1 MRVEVDQVFFGIEIP
16 LDCFPPLA
24 KEHYKRVSHTAK
36 FEKQARQLVAQEF
49 PESDV
54 GDFIKNVCHWGG
66 FPAIW
71 GRVLKY
77 NTSADIRSA
86 LRDATS
92 HLLEPAPDLVAAM
105 GGVKQLK
112 GLGLSFASKHLRF
125 LCPELCPVFDS
136 YLRAAL
142 PYPFDS
148 TGYSLFAADCRRLAE
163 ELTKRGAVNPWPE
176 RDGQWFAA
184 DAEAAIYEFVRHY
197 GEEEE

>member
-1 MRVEVDQVFFGIEIP
+1 MRVEVDQVFFGLEIP
-16 LDCFPPLA
+16 LDCFPPLT
-24 KEHYKRVSHTAK
+24 EEFCKRVPHTA
-36 FEKQARQLVAQEF
+36 EIEVLARQLVAREF

-54 GDFIKNVCHWGG
+54 GDFIKDVCRWGG
-66 FPAIW
+66 YPGIS
-71 GRVLKY
+71 GKVLTR

-86 LRDATS
+86 LRGATS

-136 YLRAAL
+136 YLRTAL

-148 TGYSLFAADCRRLAE
+148 TGYSLFAADCRRLAQ
-163 ELTKRGAVNPWPE
+163 ELTKRDAVNPWPE
-176 RDGQWFAA
+176 RDGQWFVA
-184 DAEAAIYEFVRHY
+184 DVEAAIYQFIRFHSKKED
-197 GEEEE
+197 